1 MYALGIEEYLSQ
13 IQALLDRYAAA
24 SFVVSVSVTTDR
36 RPGEQGFVSGK
47 VQFTD
52 GSTLYFREY
61 LDADTQTV
69 EKLMYVY
76 HYQDTTGKMIL
87 RYDNAAHRPSPHS
100 FDHKHDATGIKN
112 VTAPTLEIVLMEIVE
127 LQGWA
132 Q

>member
-1 MYALGIEEYLSQ
+1 LGIEEYLSQ

-76 HYQDTTGKMIL
+76 HYQDTAGKMIL

-100 FDHKHDATGIKN
+100 FDHKHDATGIK
-112 VTAPTLEIVLMEIVE
+112 M
-127 LQGWA
+127 
-132 Q
+132 